1 MQNAVNDSIVFL
13 PIERGTTPI
22 QLHMAINPLSFN
34 IFIHPIQVSSSSAVF
49 DCNRKI
55 PSTVFL
61 RSFNLVCLLKYK
73 ENNIT

>member
-1 MQNAVNDSIVFL
+1 MVWPA
-13 PIERGTTPI
+13 PERGTAPV

-34 IFIHPIQVSSSSAVF
+34 IFIHALHVSSSRGDF

-61 RSFNLVCLLKYK
+61 RSFNLVCLICLLKYK
-73 ENNIT
+73 ENSITWQT